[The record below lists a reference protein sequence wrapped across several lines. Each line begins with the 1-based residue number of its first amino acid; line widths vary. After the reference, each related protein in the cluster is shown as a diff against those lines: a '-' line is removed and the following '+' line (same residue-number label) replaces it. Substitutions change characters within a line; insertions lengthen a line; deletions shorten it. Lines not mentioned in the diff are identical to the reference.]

1 MKHLIEKALA
11 EGKSYSEY
19 RTHITDL
26 LAEGKVTGHTQTE
39 ALVGY
44 SDLNTTRMKRLDK
57 TIKLIDGFE
66 NEIEKIKEKYTL
78 LVLSEGWCGDAA
90 QALPVIN
97 IMTEAN
103 DKLDLKIISRDEN
116 IDLMNL
122 FLTNGGQAIPKVL
135 VIKKSDLSVVGDW
148 GPRPGVAQQMILD
161 YKKEN
166 GVIDEQAKIDLQ
178 KWYLKD
184 KGISTQKEIITLF

>member
-1 MKHLIEKALA
+1 
-11 EGKSYSEY
+11 
-19 RTHITDL
+19 
-26 LAEGKVTGHTQTE
+26 
-39 ALVGY
+39 
-44 SDLNTTRMKRLDK
+44 MKRLDK

-135 VIKKSDLSVVGDW
+135 VIKQSDLSVVGDW